1 MPTATARRTTDAVY
15 LHPDDNICVAARHLA
30 AGETIEIAGGRLTLA
45 EPVRLGHKIAVR
57 PIRQGDYVRK
67 YGQIIGQAI
76 SPIEPGQW
84 VHSHNLING
93 EFVRDHAPATAIP
106 PPPVPIEGRTFL
118 GYRRASGR
126 AGTRNYIAV
135 ISTVNCS
142 ATVSRYIAQRFDRAA
157 LRDFPHI
164 DGVIAIK
171 HGGGCGIQYQGL
183 QHEILNRTLA
193 GMARHA
199 NIGGYLLVGLGCEQA
214 TAGYLLQSQHLVQ
227 IGDAA
232 GTRGAPPTPT
242 RSASEGL
249 LTPSAGE
256 GHRGLAPLVL
266 SMQDQGGT
274 TKTIE
279 AGVRLLAEMLPRVN
293 DVRRVPIPASEIIL
307 GTNCGGSDGNSGVT
321 CNPALGVASDMIV
334 ACGGTTALAET
345 TEVYGAEHLLTRR
358 AVTPAVA
365 EKLLARIQWWLWH
378 TALYGVEIDNN
389 PSVGNKEG
397 GLTTIAEK
405 SLGAIAKAG
414 STALTEVYEYA
425 EQITNKGFVFMDTPG
440 FDPPSV
446 TGLVAGGCN
455 VMVFTTGRG
464 SCYGLKP
471 CPTIKV
477 ASNTPMYER
486 MSDDMDI
493 NAGEILAGRPVED
506 VGREIFE
513 KILAVASGE
522 KTKSEQHGY
531 GDEEFVPW
539 QIGPTL

>member
-1 MPTATARRTTDAVY
+1 MNVAVGRKATDAVY
-15 LHPDDNICVAARHLA
+15 LHPDDNICVAARNLG
-30 AGETIEIAGGRLTLA
+30 AGQELEIAGATVRLA
-45 EPVRLGHKIAVR
+45 EAVRLGHKIAVKG
-57 PIRQGDYVRK
+57 IRKGDYVRK
-67 YGQIIGQAI
+67 YGQIIGQATEA
-76 SPIEPGQW
+76 IEPGQW
-84 VHSHNLING
+84 VHSHNLVNG
-93 EFVRDHAPATAIP
+93 DFVRDYASATAVP
-106 PPPVPIEGRTFL
+106 PPPEAITDRTFL
-118 GYRRASGR
+118 GYKRSRGK

-142 ATVSRYIAQRFDRAA
+142 ATVSRYIAQRFDQAA
-157 LRDFPHI
+157 LGDFPNV
-164 DGVIAIK
+164 DGVIAVK

-183 QHEILNRTLA
+183 QHQVLNRTLA
-193 GMARHA
+193 GMAKHP

-214 TAGYLLQSQHLVQ
+214 TSGYLMSSQNLVQ
-227 IGDAA
+227 IEGN
-232 GTRGAPPTPT
+232 GSPRPTGPP
-242 RSASEGL
+242 
-249 LTPSAGE
+249 
-256 GHRGLAPLVL
+256 VL

-279 AGVRLLAEMLPRVN
+279 EGVRLLSELMPRVN
-293 DVRRVPIPASEIIL
+293 DVKREPIPVSEILL

-321 CNPALGVASDMIV
+321 CNPALGAASDLIV
-334 ACGGTTALAET
+334 ACGGTSALAET

-358 AVTPAVA
+358 AVSVAVA
-365 EKLLARIQWWLWH
+365 DKLLERIKWWLWH
-378 TALYGVEIDNN
+378 TGLYGVEIDNN
-389 PSVGNKEG
+389 PSIGNKEG

-414 STALTEVYEYA
+414 STAMTEVYEYA
-425 EQITNKGFVFMDTPG
+425 ESITKKGFVFMDTPG

-464 SCYGLKP
+464 SCFGLKP

-486 MSDDMDI
+486 MIDDMDI
-493 NAGEILAGRPVED
+493 NAGEILAGRSVES

-513 KILAVASGE
+513 KIVSVASGE
-522 KTKSEQHGY
+522 KTKSEQLGY
-531 GDEEFVPW
+531 GDDEFVPW

>member
-1 MPTATARRTTDAVY
+1 MPTSFARPMTDAVY
-15 LHPDDNICVAARHLA
+15 LHPEDNICVAARNLA
-30 AGETIEIAGGRLTLA
+30 AGDDIEIGGTRLTLQK
-45 EPVRLGHKIAVR
+45 PVRLGHKIAVR
-57 PIRQGDYVRK
+57 RIGKGEFVRK
-67 YGQIIGQAI
+67 YGQIIGQATE
-76 SPIEPGQW
+76 SIEPGGW

-93 EFVRDHAPATAIP
+93 EFVRDHAPSSAVP
-106 PPPVPIEGRTFL
+106 PPPALIEGRTFL
-118 GYRRASGR
+118 GYKRPGAK

-142 ATVSRYIAQRFDRAA
+142 ATVSKYIAQRFDRDA
-157 LRDFPHI
+157 LKAFPNI
-164 DGVIAIK
+164 DGVIAVK

-193 GMARHA
+193 GMAKHA

-214 TAGYLLQSQHLVQ
+214 TSGYLMQSQNLIQ
-227 IGDAA
+227 IGGNGADGSAVGNA
-232 GTRGAPPTPT
+232 LRGVPP
-242 RSASEGL
+242 
-249 LTPSAGE
+249 
-256 GHRGLAPLVL
+256 VL
-266 SMQDQGGT
+266 SMQDVGGT
-274 TKTIE
+274 TATIE
-279 AGVRLLAEMLPRVN
+279 AGVRRLAELLPRAS
-293 DVRRVPIPASEIIL
+293 DVQRVPIPASELIL

-321 CNPALGVASDMIV
+321 CNPALGVASDMLV
-334 ACGGTTALAET
+334 ACGGTSALAET

-365 EKLLARIQWWLWH
+365 EKLLARIKWWLWH

-389 PSVGNKEG
+389 PSIGNKEG

-405 SLGAIAKAG
+405 SLGAVAKGGQA
-414 STALTEVYEYA
+414 ALAAVYEYA
-425 EQITNKGFVFMDTPG
+425 EQIAPRQGFVFMDTPG

-446 TGLVAGGCN
+446 TGLVAGGAN

-486 MSDDMDI
+486 MRDDMDI
-493 NAGEILAGRPVED
+493 NAGEILAGRPIEE

-522 KTKSEQHGY
+522 KTKSELHGY

>member
-1 MPTATARRTTDAVY
+1 MPTRPRVDAVY
-15 LHPDDNICVAARHLA
+15 LHRDDNVCVAARNLA
-30 AGETIEIAGGRLTLA
+30 AGEKLEIAGTNFSLEQG
-45 EPVRLGHKIAVR
+45 VRIGHKIAVR
-57 PIRQGDYVRK
+57 PIPKGEFVRK
-67 YGQIIGQAI
+67 YGQVIGQTTH
-76 SPIEPGQW
+76 SVRPGEW
-84 VHSHNLING
+84 VHSHNLVNG
-93 EFVRDHAPATAIP
+93 EFVRDHAPSSAVP
-106 PPPVPIEGRTFL
+106 PPPAPIAGRTFQ
-118 GYRRASGR
+118 GYRRPGGK
-126 AGTRNYIAV
+126 AGTRNYVAV

-142 ATVSRYIAQRFDRAA
+142 ATVSKFIAQRFDQSL
-157 LRDFPHI
+157 LRQYPNI
-164 DGVIAIK
+164 DGVIAVK

-193 GMARHA
+193 GMAKHA

-214 TAGYLLQSQHLVQ
+214 TSGYLMQSQNLVQ
-227 IGDAA
+227 IENVA
-232 GTRGAPPTPT
+232 GTLRVPSSSSQRSNPGDGT
-242 RSASEGL
+242 RSVPATL
-249 LTPSAGE
+249 P
-256 GHRGLAPLVL
+256 PVL
-266 SMQDQGGT
+266 SMQDEGGT
-274 TKTIE
+274 TATIE
-279 AGVRLLAEMLPRVN
+279 AGIRKLAELLPRAN
-293 DVRRVPIPASEIIL
+293 DVRRVPIPASELIL

-321 CNPALGVASDMIV
+321 CNPALGVASDMLV
-334 ACGGTTALAET
+334 ACGGTSALAET

-365 EKLLARIQWWLWH
+365 EKLLARIKWWLWH

-405 SLGAIAKAG
+405 SLGAVAKGGQA
-414 STALTEVYEYA
+414 ALAAVYEYA
-425 EQITNKGFVFMDTPG
+425 EQIAPRQGFVFMDTPG

-446 TGLVAGGCN
+446 TGLVAGGCTM
-455 VMVFTTGRG
+455 MVFTTGRG
-464 SCYGLKP
+464 SCFGLKP

-486 MSDDMDI
+486 MRDDMDI
-493 NAGEILAGRPVED
+493 NAGEILAGRPVAE

-522 KTKSEQHGY
+522 RTKSEQHGY

>member
-1 MPTATARRTTDAVY
+1 MSVATGRATTDVVY
-15 LHPDDNICVAARHLA
+15 LHPDDNICVAARNLA
-30 AGETIEIAGGRLTLA
+30 AAESIDAAGASITLA
-45 EPVRLGHKIAVR
+45 EPVRLGHKLAVR
-57 PIRQGDYVRK
+57 PIGKGEYVRK
-67 YGQIIGQAI
+67 YGQIIGQATE
-76 SPIEPGQW
+76 PIEAGQW
-84 VHSHNLING
+84 VHSHNLVNG
-93 EFVRDHAPATAIP
+93 DFVRDYASSTAVP
-106 PPPVPIEGRTFL
+106 PPPTPIEGPTFF
-118 GYRRASGR
+118 GYKRPGGK

-142 ATVSRYIAQRFDRAA
+142 ATVSKHIAQRFDRAA
-157 LRDFPHI
+157 LRDFPNI
-164 DGVIAIK
+164 DGVIAVK

-193 GMARHA
+193 GMAKHP

-214 TAGYLLQSQHLVQ
+214 TSGYLLQSQNLMQ
-227 IGDAA
+227 IGGN
-232 GTRGAPPTPT
+232 GTPQRAFPT
-242 RSASEGL
+242 
-249 LTPSAGE
+249 
-256 GHRGLAPLVL
+256 APLVL

-279 AGVRLLAEMLPRVN
+279 AGVRLLAELLPRAS
-293 DVRRVPIPASEIIL
+293 DVKREPIPASEIIL

-358 AVTPAVA
+358 AVSTQVA
-365 EKLLARIQWWLWH
+365 DKLLNRIKWWLWH
-378 TALYGVEIDNN
+378 TSLYGVEIDNN
-389 PSVGNKEG
+389 PSIGNKEG

-405 SLGAIAKAG
+405 SLGAIAKTG
-414 STALTEVYEYA
+414 TTAMTEVYEYA
-425 EQITNKGFVFMDTPG
+425 EPIAPRKGFVFMDTPG

-464 SCYGLKP
+464 SCFGLKP

-486 MSDDMDI
+486 MEGDMDI
-493 NAGEILAGRPVED
+493 NAGEILSGRNVES
-506 VGREIFE
+506 VGCEIFD

-522 KTKSEQHGY
+522 KTKSELHGY

>member
-1 MPTATARRTTDAVY
+1 MSVATSRHTTDAVY
-15 LHPDDNICVAARHLA
+15 LHPSDNICVAARNLP
-30 AGETIEIAGGRLTLA
+30 AGQSLEIAGATVNLV
-45 EPVRLGHKIAVR
+45 EPVRLGHKLAVR
-57 PIRQGDYVRK
+57 PIRKGENVRK
-67 YGQIIGQAI
+67 YGQIIGQATEA
-76 SPIEPGQW
+76 IEPGQW
-84 VHSHNLING
+84 VHSHNLVNG
-93 EFVRDHAPATAIP
+93 DFVRDYASATAVP
-106 PPPVPIEGRTFL
+106 PPPQPITDRTFL
-118 GYRRASGR
+118 GYKRPGGKS
-126 AGTRNYIAV
+126 GTRNYLAV

-142 ATVSRYIAQRFDRAA
+142 ATVSRYIAQQFDKSA
-157 LRDFPHI
+157 LRDFPNI
-164 DGVIAIK
+164 DGVIAVK
-171 HGGGCGIQYQGL
+171 HGGGCGIQYKGL
-183 QHEILNRTLA
+183 QHEVLNRTLA
-193 GMARHA
+193 GMARHP

-214 TAGYLLQSQHLVQ
+214 TSGYLLQSQDLLQ
-227 IGDAA
+227 IGGNGSPRPA
-232 GTRGAPPTPT
+232 GPP
-242 RSASEGL
+242 
-249 LTPSAGE
+249 
-256 GHRGLAPLVL
+256 VL

-274 TKTIE
+274 TKTVE
-279 AGVRLLAEMLPRVN
+279 AGVQALGELLAKAN
-293 DVRRVPIPASEIIL
+293 DVRREPIPASEILL

-321 CNPALGVASDMIV
+321 CNPALGIASDMIV
-334 ACGGTTALAET
+334 ACGGTSALGET

-358 AVTPAVA
+358 AVNVAVA
-365 EKLLARIQWWLWH
+365 DKLLARIKWWLWH
-378 TALYGVEIDNN
+378 TGLYGVEIDNN
-389 PSVGNKEG
+389 PSIGNKEG

-414 STALTEVYEYA
+414 STAMTEVYEYA
-425 EQITNKGFVFMDTPG
+425 ELMTKKGFVFMDTPG

-446 TGLVAGGCN
+446 TGLVAGGAN

-493 NAGEILAGRPVED
+493 NAGEILAGRSVES

-513 KILAVASGE
+513 KILSVASGE

>member
-1 MPTATARRTTDAVY
+1 MPLMTDAVY
-15 LHPDDNICVAARHLA
+15 LHPDDNICVAARNLA
-30 AGETIEIAGGRLTLA
+30 KGDSLAIANTSLRLA
-45 EPVRLGHKIAVR
+45 EPVRLGHKLAVR
-57 PIRQGDYVRK
+57 LIKKGDHVRK
-67 YGQIIGQAI
+67 YGQIIGQATSDI
-76 SPIEPGQW
+76 APGQW

-93 EFVRDHAPATAIP
+93 DFVRDHAKSTAIP
-106 PPPVPIEGRTFL
+106 PPPAPITGRTFL
-118 GYRRASGR
+118 GYRRANGK
-126 AGTRNYIAV
+126 AATRNYIAV

-142 ATVSRYIAQRFDRAA
+142 ATVSRYMADRFDKSI
-157 LRDFPHI
+157 LQQYPNI
-164 DGVIAIK
+164 DGIIAVK

-214 TAGYLLQSQHLVQ
+214 TSGYLMQSQNLVQ
-227 IGDAA
+227 IGGNAS
-232 GTRGAPPTPT
+232 GRPSGPP
-242 RSASEGL
+242 
-249 LTPSAGE
+249 
-256 GHRGLAPLVL
+256 VL

-279 AGVRLLAEMLPRVN
+279 AGARLLSELLPRVN
-293 DVRRVPIPASEIIL
+293 DVRREPIPASEIIL

-334 ACGGTTALAET
+334 ACGGTSALAET

-365 EKLLARIQWWLWH
+365 DKLLSRIKWWLWH
-378 TALYGVEIDNN
+378 TSLYGVEIDNN
-389 PSVGNKEG
+389 PSIGNKEG

-414 STALTEVYEYA
+414 STAMTEVYEYSEPIA
-425 EQITNKGFVFMDTPG
+425 PKKGFVFMDTPG

-455 VMVFTTGRG
+455 MMVFTTGRG

-486 MSDDMDI
+486 MMDDMDI
-493 NAGEILAGRPVED
+493 NAGEILNGKSVNE
-506 VGREIFE
+506 VGREIFD

-522 KTKSEQHGY
+522 KTKSELHGY

>member
-1 MPTATARRTTDAVY
+1 MSVAAGCRVTDAVY

-30 AGETIEIAGGRLTLA
+30 AGDELDIAGTKVWLA
-45 EPVRLGHKIAVR
+45 ETVRLGHKIAVR
-57 PIRQGDYVRK
+57 PIRKGEFVRK
-67 YGQIIGQAI
+67 YGQIIGQATE
-76 SPIEPGQW
+76 SIEPGRW
-84 VHSHNLING
+84 VHSHNLVNG
-93 EFVRDHAPATAIP
+93 DFARDHASATAIP
-106 PPPVPIEGRTFL
+106 PPPTPISGRTFL
-118 GYRRASGR
+118 GYKR
-126 AGTRNYIAV
+126 AGGKAATRNYIAV

-142 ATVSRYIAQRFDRAA
+142 ATVSRFIAERFDRGA
-157 LRDFPHI
+157 LTQFPHV
-164 DGVIAIK
+164 DGVIAVK

-199 NIGGYLLVGLGCEQA
+199 NIGGFLLVGLGCEQA
-214 TAGYLLQSQHLVQ
+214 AMGYLLQSQNLVQ
-227 IGDAA
+227 IG
-232 GTRGAPPTPT
+232 GNGKSKPQGPP
-242 RSASEGL
+242 
-249 LTPSAGE
+249 
-256 GHRGLAPLVL
+256 VL

-279 AGVRLLAEMLPRVN
+279 AGCRLLEELLPRVN
-293 DVRRVPIPASEIIL
+293 DVKREPIPASEVIL

-334 ACGGTTALAET
+334 ACGGTSALAET

-358 AVTPAVA
+358 AVSTAVA
-365 EKLLARIQWWLWH
+365 DKLLARIKWWLWH
-378 TALYGVEIDNN
+378 TSLYGVELDNN

-405 SLGAIAKAG
+405 SLGAVAKAG
-414 STALTEVYEYA
+414 STAMTEVYEYA
-425 EQITNKGFVFMDTPG
+425 ESIAKKGFVFMDTPG

-486 MSDDMDI
+486 MVDDMDI
-493 NAGEILAGRPVED
+493 NAGEILNGRTVES

-522 KTKSEQHGY
+522 KTKSELHGY
-531 GDEEFVPW
+531 GDDEFVPW
-539 QIGPTL
+539 PVGPTL

>member
-1 MPTATARRTTDAVY
+1 MAVVMGRKLTDAVY
-15 LHPDDNICVAARHLA
+15 LHSEDNVCVAARSLG
-30 AGETIEIAGGRLTLA
+30 AGETIEIGGGAISLRA
-45 EPVRLGHKIAVR
+45 AVRMGHKIAVR
-57 PIRQGDYVRK
+57 AIRKGDYVRK
-67 YGQIIGQAI
+67 YGQIIGQATEAI
-76 SPIEPGQW
+76 GAGEW
-84 VHSHNLING
+84 VHSHNLVNG
-93 EFVRDHAPATAIP
+93 DFVRDYASSTAVP
-106 PPPVPIEGRTFL
+106 PPPEPITGRTFQ
-118 GYRRASGR
+118 GYKRASGK

-142 ATVSRYIAQRFDRAA
+142 ATVSRYIAQRFDERG
-157 LRDFPHI
+157 LRDFPNV
-164 DGVIAIK
+164 DGVIAVK

-183 QHEILNRTLA
+183 QHEVLNRTLA
-193 GMARHA
+193 GMARHP

-214 TAGYLLQSQHLVQ
+214 TSGYLMQSQNLIQ
-227 IGDAA
+227 IGDNGSPRPA
-232 GTRGAPPTPT
+232 GPP
-242 RSASEGL
+242 
-249 LTPSAGE
+249 
-256 GHRGLAPLVL
+256 VL

-274 TKTIE
+274 TKTVE
-279 AGVRLLAEMLPRVN
+279 EGVRLLSELLPRIN
-293 DVRRVPIPASEIIL
+293 DVRREAIDASEILL

-334 ACGGTTALAET
+334 ACGGTSALAET

-358 AVTPAVA
+358 AVSVEVA
-365 EKLLARIQWWLWH
+365 DKLLNRIKWWLWH
-378 TALYGVEIDNN
+378 TGLYGVEIDNN
-389 PSVGNKEG
+389 PSIGNKEG

-414 STALTEVYEYA
+414 STAMTEVYEYA
-425 EQITNKGFVFMDTPG
+425 EPMTKKGFVFMDTPG

-446 TGLVAGGCN
+446 TGLVAGGAN

-493 NAGEILAGRPVED
+493 NAGEILNGRSVES

-513 KILAVASGE
+513 KILSVASGE
-522 KTKSEQHGY
+522 KTKSERHGY

>member
-1 MPTATARRTTDAVY
+1 MPLTADRQHTQAVH
-15 LHPDDNICVAARHLA
+15 LHADDNICVAACSLPA
-30 AGETIEIAGGRLTLA
+30 NQSLDIAGVTIQLDQL
-45 EPVRLGHKIAVR
+45 VRIGHKIAVR
-57 PIRQGDYVRK
+57 PIRAGENVRK
-67 YGQIIGQAI
+67 YGQIIGQATEA
-76 SPIEPGQW
+76 IEPGQW
-84 VHSHNLING
+84 VHSHNLVNG
-93 EFVRDHAPATAIP
+93 DFVRDYASATAVP
-106 PPPVPIEGRTFL
+106 PPPQPISGRSFL
-118 GYRRASGR
+118 GYQRPGGK

-142 ATVSRYIAQRFDRAA
+142 ATVSRYIAQRFDKAA
-157 LRDFPHI
+157 LRNFPNI
-164 DGVIAIK
+164 DGVISVK

-183 QHEILNRTLA
+183 QHEILNRTL
-193 GMARHA
+193 
-199 NIGGYLLVGLGCEQA
+199 VGLGCEQV
-214 TAGYLLQSQHLVQ
+214 TSGYLLQSQNLLQ
-227 IGDAA
+227 IGGNGSPRPA
-232 GTRGAPPTPT
+232 GPP
-242 RSASEGL
+242 
-249 LTPSAGE
+249 
-256 GHRGLAPLVL
+256 VL

-279 AGVRLLAEMLPRVN
+279 EGVRLLSELLPKVN
-293 DVRRVPIPASEIIL
+293 DVKREPIPASEILL

-334 ACGGTTALAET
+334 ACGGASALAET

-358 AVTPAVA
+358 AVSVDVA
-365 EKLLARIQWWLWH
+365 EKLLARIKWWLWH

-414 STALTEVYEYA
+414 STAMTEVYEYA
-425 EQITNKGFVFMDTPG
+425 EPMTKKGFVFMDTPG

-477 ASNTPMYER
+477 ASNTPMFER
-486 MSDDMDI
+486 MIDDMDI
-493 NAGEILAGRPVED
+493 NAGEILAGKSVD
-506 VGREIFE
+506 SVGREIFE

-522 KTKSEQHGY
+522 KTKSELHGY

>member
-1 MPTATARRTTDAVY
+1 MSVATGRRVSDAVY
-15 LHPDDNICVAARHLA
+15 LHPDDSICVAARNLG
-30 AGETIEIAGGRLTLA
+30 AGLELEIAGTTIRLPEA
-45 EPVRLGHKIAVR
+45 VRLGHKIAVR
-57 PIRQGDYVRK
+57 RIGKGDYVRK
-67 YGQIIGQAI
+67 YGQIIGQATEA
-76 SPIEPGQW
+76 IEPGRW

-93 EFVRDHAPATAIP
+93 DFVRDYASATAVP
-106 PPPVPIEGRTFL
+106 PPPEPINDRTFL
-118 GYRRASGR
+118 GYKRQGGR

-142 ATVSRYIAQRFDRAA
+142 ATVSRYIAQRFDQAA
-157 LRDFPHI
+157 LRNFPNI
-164 DGVIAIK
+164 DGVIAVK

-183 QHEILNRTLA
+183 QHQVLNRTLA
-193 GMARHA
+193 GMAKHP

-214 TAGYLLQSQHLVQ
+214 TSGYLLSSQNLVQ
-227 IGDAA
+227 IEGN
-232 GTRGAPPTPT
+232 GTPQRAFPTAPP
-242 RSASEGL
+242 
-249 LTPSAGE
+249 
-256 GHRGLAPLVL
+256 VL

-279 AGVRLLAEMLPRVN
+279 EGVRLLSELMPRVN
-293 DVRRVPIPASEIIL
+293 DVKREAIAASEILL

-321 CNPALGVASDMIV
+321 CNPALGVASDYVV

-358 AVTPAVA
+358 AVSVAVA
-365 EKLLARIQWWLWH
+365 EKLLARIKWWLWH

-389 PSVGNKEG
+389 PSIGNKEG

-414 STALTEVYEYA
+414 STAMTDVYEYA
-425 EQITNKGFVFMDTPG
+425 EPIAPRKGFVFMDTPG

-464 SCYGLKP
+464 SCFGLKP
-471 CPTIKV
+471 CPTIKI

-486 MSDDMDI
+486 MIDDMDI
-493 NAGEILAGRPVED
+493 NAGEILAGRSVES

-513 KILAVASGE
+513 KILSVASGE
-522 KTKSEQHGY
+522 RTKSELHGY
-531 GDEEFVPW
+531 GDDEFVPW

>member
-1 MPTATARRTTDAVY
+1 MSVAAGRRTTDAVY
-15 LHPDDNICVAARHLA
+15 LHPDDNICVAARNLS
-30 AGETIEIAGGRLTLA
+30 AGESLKIAGTSFQLA
-45 EPVRLGHKIAVR
+45 GPVKLGHKIAVR
-57 PIRQGDYVRK
+57 LIKKGDYVRK
-67 YGQIIGQAI
+67 YGQIIGQATET
-76 SPIEPGQW
+76 IEPGGW

-93 EFVRDHAPATAIP
+93 DFVRDHAPATEVP
-106 PPPVPIEGRTFL
+106 PPPEPITGRTFL
-118 GYRRASGR
+118 GYKRPAGKS
-126 AGTRNYIAV
+126 GTRNYVAV

-142 ATVSRYIAQRFDRAA
+142 ATVSRFIAQRFDQA
-157 LRDFPHI
+157 LLKQFPNI
-164 DGVIAIK
+164 DGVISVK

-193 GMARHA
+193 GMAKHP

-214 TAGYLLQSQHLVQ
+214 ATGYLLQSQNLVE
-227 IGDAA
+227 IG
-232 GTRGAPPTPT
+232 GNGKSRPQGPP
-242 RSASEGL
+242 
-249 LTPSAGE
+249 
-256 GHRGLAPLVL
+256 VL

-274 TKTIE
+274 TKTVE
-279 AGVRLLAEMLPRVN
+279 AGVRLLAELMPRVN
-293 DVRRVPIPASEIIL
+293 DVKREPIPASEILL

-334 ACGGTTALAET
+334 ACGGTSALAET

-358 AVTPAVA
+358 AVSVAVA
-365 EKLLARIQWWLWH
+365 EKLLARIKWWLWH
-378 TALYGVEIDNN
+378 TGLYGVEIDNN

-405 SLGAIAKAG
+405 SLGAVAKAG
-414 STALTEVYEYA
+414 ATAMTEVYEYA
-425 EQITNKGFVFMDTPG
+425 ELMTKKGFVFMDTPG

-446 TGLVAGGCN
+446 TGLVAGGAN

-486 MSDDMDI
+486 MIDDMDI
-493 NAGEILAGRPVED
+493 NAGEVLAGRSLD
-506 VGREIFE
+506 SVGREIFE

-522 KTKSEQHGY
+522 RTKSELHGY